1 MPGVVE
7 VTRRP
12 GARSVDLSEPHLIAE
27 PGNEDR
33 VVHSGH
39 GSGNLVRNILEPLCF
54 ERDHHLRA
62 ASRFACRS
70 GENPTGSGI
79 EEGAAV
85 IFSHEKHIV
94 APRHAD
100 TVKEWAA
107 RTIPQVVVEKI
118 AQEGPSS

>member
-12 GARSVDLSEPHLIAE
+12 GARPVNLAE

-33 VVHSGH
+33 VVHSSH
-39 GSGNLVRNILEPLCF
+39 GSSNLVRNILDPLCF
-54 ERDHHLRA
+54 ERDHHLRSA
-62 ASRFACRS
+62 ARFACRR
-70 GENPTGSGI
+70 GENPAGAGI
-79 EEGAAV
+79 EEGAPV

-100 TVKEWAA
+100 AVKEQAA